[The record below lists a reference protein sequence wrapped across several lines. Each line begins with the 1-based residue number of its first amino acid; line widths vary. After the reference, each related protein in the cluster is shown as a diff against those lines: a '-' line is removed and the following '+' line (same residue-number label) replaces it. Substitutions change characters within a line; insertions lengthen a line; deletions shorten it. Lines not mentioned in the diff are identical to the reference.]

1 MSSMGGQLILIRHG
15 IAEERTPEGDD
26 FYRKLTEAGVE
37 ELTAFLPDIAP
48 LLTESG
54 NLKIWTSP
62 LVRARQTAELV
73 AEATA
78 VEVIQPQEFLE
89 TGDYV
94 AFMEALKQEDD
105 GFNLALVG
113 HEPYMSIWTKELI
126 GAAIPFKKGAVAFF
140 TVDMTADQ
148 IGNLEWLLAPGESAK
163 CKHADVSDKKHAADK
178 HEGTADCCQGEG
190 EDTLYAAIINEQMAG
205 VQHAY
210 AAYQQDPI
218 EPESAHALRVA
229 IRQLRALLN
238 FNKANGEEKYYREA
252 GEDWREIATTFG
264 YLRELD
270 VLMDECREL
279 RGLYP
284 DMLAEDGQ
292 VMTWLLEE
300 RQGEQDSIH
309 ELITSGALTERIL
322 DAEAAT
328 SHFLKSINLDDDQQK
343 KATIKKIEKMK
354 KRLMRKWEE
363 VDFSN
368 HEQTHSLRINAKKLR
383 YAATY
388 LAPIMGEKDKDTVK
402 EMKKVQTALGTLCD
416 FDINGHL
423 LLEMADKTDDP
434 ELQHHF
440 RTLSEHQFQ
449 RREAMLN
456 DEAD

>member
-163 CKHADVSDKKHAADK
+163 RKHEDAADKMHAADK
-178 HEGTADCCQGEG
+178 HEGTSKYDPCYG
-190 EDTLYAAIINEQMAG
+190 EDTVYAGIIKEQIAG
-205 VQHAY
+205 VQHTYSAY
-210 AAYQQDPI
+210 KQDPV

-252 GEDWREIATTFG
+252 GEDWRDIATTFG

-270 VLMDECREL
+270 VLMEECREL

>member
-1 MSSMGGQLILIRHG
+1 MGGQLILIRHG

-48 LLTESG
+48 LLTEAG
-54 NLKIWTSP
+54 KLKIWTSP
-62 LVRARQTAELV
+62 LLRARETAELV

-78 VEVIQPQEFLE
+78 VEEIQPQEFLA
-89 TGDYV
+89 TGDYA
-94 AFMEALKQEDD
+94 AFREALELEED

-113 HEPYMSIWTKELI
+113 HEPYMSSWTKELI

-140 TVDMTADQ
+140 TVDLTEDP
-148 IGNLEWLLAPGESAK
+148 IGKLDWLLAPGESAK
-163 CKHADVSDKKHAADK
+163 LKHAAATDKMQAADK
-178 HEGTADCCQGEG
+178 HEGTADCGPCNG
-190 EDTLYAAIINEQMAG
+190 EDTVYASIIKEQMAG
-205 VQHAY
+205 VQRAY
-210 AAYQQDPI
+210 AAYQQDPV

-270 VLMDECREL
+270 VLMEECREL

-292 VMTWLLEE
+292 VMTWLMEE
-300 RQGEQDSIH
+300 RLGEQNSIQG
-309 ELITSGALTERIL
+309 LITSGALTERIL

-328 SHFLKSINLDDDQQK
+328 VQFLKTNQLDDAQQK
-343 KATIKKIEKMK
+343 KATIKKLEKMK

-388 LAPIMGEKDKDTVK
+388 LEPILGEKDKVIIK

-416 FDINGHL
+416 LDINGHL

-434 ELQHHF
+434 ELQNHF

-449 RREAMLN
+449 RREAILN

>member
-1 MSSMGGQLILIRHG
+1 MEGQLILIRHG
-15 IAEERTPEGDD
+15 SAEERTPEGDD

-48 LLTESG
+48 LLTENG

-62 LVRARQTAELV
+62 LIRARQTAELV

-78 VEVIQPQEFLE
+78 VEEIQQQEFLA
-89 TGDYV
+89 TGDFV
-94 AFMEALKQEDD
+94 AFMDALKQEDE

-113 HEPYMSIWTKELI
+113 HEPYMSSWTKELI
-126 GAAIPFKKGAVAFF
+126 GAAIPFKKGAVALF
-140 TVDMTADQ
+140 TVDVTAEP

-163 CKHADVSDKKHAADK
+163 CKHAEVSEKKHAADK
-178 HEGTADCCQGEG
+178 YEGTADCYQGEG
-190 EDTLYAAIINEQMAG
+190 EDTLYADIINEQVAG

-210 AAYQQDPI
+210 AAYQQDPV

-238 FNKANGEEKYYREA
+238 FNKASGEEKYYREA
-252 GEDWREIATTFG
+252 GEDWRDIATTFG

-270 VLMDECREL
+270 VLMEECREL

-292 VMTWLLEE
+292 VMSWLMEG

-328 SHFLKSINLDDDQQK
+328 AHFLKSISLDDDQQK

-388 LAPIMGEKDKDTVK
+388 LAPIMGEMDKQTIK

-449 RREAMLN
+449 RREAILN

>member
-78 VEVIQPQEFLE
+78 VEVIQPQAFLA
-89 TGDYV
+89 TGDYI

-105 GFNLALVG
+105 GFTLALVG
-113 HEPYMSIWTKELI
+113 HEPYMSSWTKELI
-126 GAAIPFKKGAVAFF
+126 GAAIPFKKGAVALF
-140 TVDMTADQ
+140 TVDLTAEP

-270 VLMDECREL
+270 VLMEECREL

-368 HEQTHSLRINAKKLR
+368 HEQTHSLRINAKKLG